1 MRSASSSRPRPARA
15 SSWRTSAVRAFAAA
29 FLAATAT
36 AAHAVDYLSVGQNA
50 AVLYDGPSREA
61 KALYVVSRHY
71 PLEVIVNL
79 EAWVKVRDH
88 AGALSWVERK
98 LLSNQRMV
106 VVTAPS
112 AEARERPED
121 GAPLAF
127 TAAQNVALELLGA
140 VPGGWLR
147 VRHPD
152 GASGFV
158 RANLVWGA

>member
-1 MRSASSSRPRPARA
+1 
-15 SSWRTSAVRAFAAA
+15 VRVLAAA
-29 FLAATAT
+29 FLAAAAT
-36 AAHAVDYLSVGQNA
+36 AAHAADFLSVGQNA

-61 KALYVVSRHY
+61 KALFVASRHY

-79 EAWVKVRDH
+79 DAWVKVRDH

-98 LLSNQRMV
+98 LLSDQRMV

-112 AEARERPED
+112 AEARERPEE

-127 TAAQNVALELLGA
+127 TAVQNVALELLGA
-140 VPGGWLR
+140 APGGWLR

-158 RANLVWGA
+158 RANLVWRA

>member
-1 MRSASSSRPRPARA
+1 
-15 SSWRTSAVRAFAAA
+15 VRAFAAV

-36 AAHAVDYLSVGQNA
+36 AVHAVDYLSVGQNA

-79 EAWVKVRDH
+79 DAWVKVRDH

-98 LLSNQRMV
+98 LLSDQRMV
-106 VVTAPS
+106 VVTAPA
-112 AEARERPED
+112 AEARERADD

-127 TAAQNVALELLGA
+127 TAAQNVALELLGTA
-140 VPGGWLR
+140 PGGWLR

>member
-1 MRSASSSRPRPARA
+1 
-15 SSWRTSAVRAFAAA
+15 VRALSAA
-29 FLAATAT
+29 FLFCAVGGAQAA
-36 AAHAVDYLSVGQNA
+36 DFFSVGEKA

-88 AGALSWVERK
+88 AGALSWIERK
-98 LLSNQRMV
+98 LLSGQRMV

-112 AEARERPED
+112 AEARQRPDD

-127 TAAQNVALELLGA
+127 VAVQNVALELLGTL
-140 VPGGWLR
+140 PGGWLR

-152 GASGFV
+152 GANGFV
-158 RANLVWGA
+158 RASVVWGA

>member
-1 MRSASSSRPRPARA
+1 MRRLAALLLL
-15 SSWRTSAVRAFAAA
+15 FGAAA
-29 FLAATAT
+29 AQAAEF
-36 AAHAVDYLSVGQNA
+36 LSVNEDA

-71 PLEVIVNL
+71 PLEVIVSL

-98 LLSNQRMV
+98 SLAPQRMV

-112 AEARERPED
+112 AQARVRPEETSP
-121 GAPLAF
+121 AAF
-127 TAAQNVALELLGA
+127 VAVQFVVLEMLGHA
-140 VPGGWLR
+140 PGGWLR

-152 GASGFV
+152 GANGYV
-158 RANLVWGA
+158 QAKLVWGA

>member
-1 MRSASSSRPRPARA
+1 MRSASSSRQRPARA
-15 SSWRTSAVRAFAAA
+15 SSWRAEDVRSLAAA
-29 FLAATAT
+29 ILLAAGT
-36 AAHAVDYLSVGQNA
+36 AAQAADFLCVGENA
-50 AVLYDGPSREA
+50 AVLYDAPSREA
-61 KALYVVSRHY
+61 KPLFVASRHY

-98 LLSNQRMV
+98 LLADKRMV
-106 VVTAPS
+106 VVVAPS
-112 AEARERPED
+112 AEARQRPEE

-127 TAAQNVALELLGA
+127 VAVQNVALELLGVA
-140 VPGGWLR
+140 PGGWLR

-152 GASGFV
+152 GANGYL